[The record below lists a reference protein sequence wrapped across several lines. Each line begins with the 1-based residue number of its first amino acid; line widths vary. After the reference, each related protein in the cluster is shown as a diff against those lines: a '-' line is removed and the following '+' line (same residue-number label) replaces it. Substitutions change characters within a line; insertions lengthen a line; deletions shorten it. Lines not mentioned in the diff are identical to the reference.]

1 MKLKI
6 ATSQFPVSEFIE
18 ENFEN
23 IQNQIQEAKN
33 KGCDLIHF
41 PECSLSGYAGID
53 FPSFENFNWELLKI
67 KSMKIL
73 ELARREN
80 IWIILGSTHKLN
92 EPNNPHNS
100 LYIIDNNGKII
111 DRYDKLFCAGDDTY
125 KSNDLAYFS
134 SGNHFTY
141 FEVKGVK
148 CSVQICH
155 DYRYPE
161 LYREL
166 KRNNVRV
173 VFHSYHAGNMN
184 VERKEFMQSSFKPEL
199 EEFNF
204 GKTYPEQTM
213 PTTMVSYAA
222 NNYIWISC
230 SNTSAFESC
239 WACFVV
245 RPDGIII
252 GNLKKNSKGILITE
266 IDTETEYFDSTKFW
280 RERAL
285 NGIYYSGEKIND
297 KKSTNR
303 TEL

>member
-6 ATSQFPVSEFIE
+6 ATSQFPVSELIE
-18 ENFEN
+18 ENFEH
-23 IQNQIQEAKN
+23 IQKQIREAKIQ
-33 KGCDLIHF
+33 GCDVVHF

-53 FPSFENFNWELLKI
+53 FPSFENFNWELLRI
-67 KSMKIL
+67 KSMEIL
-73 ELARREN
+73 ELAKRED
-80 IWIILGSTHKLN
+80 IWIILGSTHRLN
-92 EPNNPHNS
+92 EPNKPHNS

-111 DRYDKLFCAGDDTY
+111 DRYDKRFCAGDDTY
-125 KSNDLAYFS
+125 KTNDLAYFS
-134 SGNHFTY
+134 SGNHFT
-141 FEVKGVK
+141 FFDIKGVK

-166 KRNNVRV
+166 KKNNVQV
-173 VFHSYHAGNMN
+173 VFHSYHAGNMST
-184 VERKEFMQSSFKPEL
+184 ERKQIMQSPFKHEL
-199 EEFNF
+199 AEFNF
-204 GKTYPEQTM
+204 GDTYPEQTM

-222 NNYIWISC
+222 NNYMWISC

-239 WACFVV
+239 WSCFAV
-245 RPDGIII
+245 RPDGIIT
-252 GNLKKNSKGILITE
+252 GNLEKNKMGILITE
-266 IDTETEYFDSTKFW
+266 IDTEVEFYDSTEFW

-297 KKSTNR
+297 QRSTKR